1 MRSEKREEERRQ
13 KAANRGNRFFRFL
26 SVIYTLLLI
35 AFIGAVVWLNVL
47 PAKYLYGLIGAL
59 VLISLFIVPVMFSK
73 YGIKKRKSIAAFFS
87 VLLIAGFGV
96 GTWYMMDTEDFLG
109 DISTVGKIIEAK
121 EDYVVVVGSQ
131 SAYTDVAELAGK
143 GVGTYIVNDTNY
155 SQAKNLLQEKAAV
168 EYRYL
173 SDLEALF
180 AGLFE
185 GGAQTVDETTGAAE
199 FEEYDAVF
207 LSAASYESMKEQIEN
222 LETDTKVLFTVS
234 IPIGESGVV
243 KAVDVTKEPFN
254 VYISG
259 LDFSGDI
266 SQNYHSDVNIIVT
279 VNPKTHQ
286 VLMTSI
292 PRDYYLNLPSKASM
306 DKLTHSGLYGISET
320 IGAVEEMMGI
330 DINYYVKVNYN
341 TVVNLVDAIGG
352 IDIDSPYGFTT
363 HKMQDLS
370 GITFVEG
377 ANHLDGRMALAYSR
391 ERASWV
397 DGDMRR
403 NENQQLILE
412 AILKKA
418 TGSTAILTSYT
429 SILDAVRGNM
439 ETNFSEDEMKA
450 LVKMQIDKM
459 PSWDITKTALKGK
472 PDALPCYAL
481 GGGYASVVDQ
491 DHEQII
497 ETTDLI
503 VKTMKK

>member
-13 KAANRGNRFFRFL
+13 KAADRGNKFYRVL
-26 SVIYTLLLI
+26 SVLYTLILL
-35 AFIGAVVWLNVL
+35 AFIGALLWLDVL
-47 PAKYLYGLIGAL
+47 PAKYLYSLIGIL

-73 YGIKKRKSIAAFFS
+73 YGIKKRKSAAAFFA
-87 VLLIAGFGV
+87 VVLIAGFGV
-96 GTWYMMDTEDFLG
+96 GTWYMTDTIDFLG
-109 DISTVGKIIEAK
+109 DITTVGKIIEAK
-121 EDYVVVVGSQ
+121 EDYVVVVSSQ
-131 SAYTDVAELAGK
+131 STYEDVKELAGK
-143 GVGTYIVNDTNY
+143 GVGTHIVNDTNY
-155 SQAKNLLQEKAAV
+155 SQAKNILQGEVAV

-173 SDLEALF
+173 DDLETLF
-180 AGLFE
+180 AGLME
-185 GGAQTVDETTGAAE
+185 GGAQTIDETTGGTE
-199 FEEYDAVF
+199 YETYDAVF
-207 LSAASYESMKEQIEN
+207 LSAASYELMKEQTEN
-222 LETDTKVLFTVS
+222 LETNTRVLYTVS
-234 IPIGESGVV
+234 IPIGETGTI

-279 VNPKTHQ
+279 VNPTTHE

-292 PRDYYLNLPSKASM
+292 PRDYYLNLPSKSSM
-306 DKLTHSGLYGISET
+306 DKLTHSGLYGIQET
-320 IGAVEEMMGI
+320 ISAVEEMMGI

-370 GITFVEG
+370 GITFVQG
-377 ANHLDGRMALAYSR
+377 QNHLDGRMALAYSR

-418 TGSTAILTSYT
+418 TTSTAILTSYT

-439 ETNFSEDEMKA
+439 ETSFSEDEMTS
-450 LVKMQIDKM
+450 LVKMQINKM
-459 PSWDITKTALKGK
+459 PSWNITKAALKGK
-472 PDALPCYAL
+472 ADYLPCYAL
-481 GGGYASVVDQ
+481 GNAYASVVDQ
-491 DHEQII
+491 DHEMII
-497 ETTDLI
+497 EAADLI
-503 VKTMKK
+503 IKTMQ